1 MEINIRTYI
10 IYIHHIGATA
20 KEDFSVEGTL
30 LRAIF
35 W

>member
-10 IYIHHIGATA
+10 ISIHHIGAIA
-20 KEDFSVEGTL
+20 KEAFNVEGTL